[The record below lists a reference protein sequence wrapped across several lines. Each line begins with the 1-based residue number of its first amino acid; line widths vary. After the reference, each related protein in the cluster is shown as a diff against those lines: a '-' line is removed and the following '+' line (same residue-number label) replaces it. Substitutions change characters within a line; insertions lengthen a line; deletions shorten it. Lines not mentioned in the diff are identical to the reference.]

1 MYINIDENGPVEAGQ
16 HRLIYK
22 YYKHNVSTQHAL

>member
-1 MYINIDENGPVEAGQ
+1 MYLNIDDNGPVEAGQ
-16 HRLIYK
+16 HHPIYK